1 MLEAERAMWAVIG
14 LLDPK
19 DNDHLQAAGPFTSK
33 REAERWILDDHK
45 LGTVVELYAPDA
57 DD

>member
-1 MLEAERAMWAVIG
+1 MWAVIG